1 MTPAQTLLKTPID
14 SSEGTRKAGFTVGGV
29 SYQVNQAQG
38 TIACS
43 FTIPVVLSTDDT
55 TGDLIISAKDFLE
68 LAP

>member
-1 MTPAQTLLKTPID
+1 MTPAQTLLKTLID
-14 SSEGTRKAGFTVGGV
+14 SSEGTRKACFTAGCV

-38 TIACS
+38 TITGT
-43 FTIPVVLSTDDT
+43 FTIPVHLSTDDT